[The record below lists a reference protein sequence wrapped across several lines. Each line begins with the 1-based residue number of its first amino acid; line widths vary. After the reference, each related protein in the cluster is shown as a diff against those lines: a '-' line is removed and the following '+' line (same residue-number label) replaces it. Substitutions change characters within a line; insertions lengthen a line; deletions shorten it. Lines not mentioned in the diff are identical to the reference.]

1 MKETLKII
9 NNKIVESSL
18 GWRINIL
25 SLDSLEYQEDGKTM
39 SFKTED
45 YPDVSGELEWTI
57 YVPVNCKWQN
67 AGNETPI
74 SDEKMDEIVERISL
88 AFWKLDMK
96 IKEIV

>member
-25 SLDSLEYQEDGKTM
+25 SIDSLQYQEDGKTILL
-39 SFKTED
+39 KTED
-45 YPDVSGELEWTI
+45 YPDVSGELEWII
-57 YVPVNCKWQN
+57 YLPVNCRWQN
-67 AGNETPI
+67 ADNEEPF

-96 IKEIV
+96 IREIV